1 MASIFIAVIIFMSYI
16 LLQLPQGAPTS
27 CPSSFRCATLG
38 VLGYPFTTYFN
49 PNCGLCVLNCT
60 EPTPTIGLT
69 KSGPW
74 YDVLKSFSNNRSFL
88 VGDFSM
94 LHLLNDCDVIK
105 NKFTLPR
112 SSSVSFT
119 VLFNIT
125 VLDCPKTFNVNNG
138 NRSGTLRRLTDCR
151 ENNVY
156 HVNDTSAEIPGCD
169 AVQYPAIVMVD
180 LSNQCSQCISE
191 SGSCQDLPNDGFR
204 CINKRKERR
213 RRSLILGLGISVGS
227 IVIVLVA
234 LLCWYLKK
242 KIFRSLGLTSRNLT
256 PELRGMK
263 TDLDTSKVYF
273 SVPIFSYSDLEEATN
288 HFDSSRELGD
298 GGYGTVYYGE
308 YGRFTVNW
316 LNRADERSG
325 HVRSCHVMPVFVF
338 VALIN
343 RKLKDGREVAVK
355 RLYQRNYRQLE
366 QFMNEIQILAGLRH
380 QNLVSLYGCT
390 SKCSKELL
398 LVYEYVPN
406 GTVADHLNG
415 DQSKCGT
422 LTWSVRLSI
431 AIETAKALAY
441 LHASDIIH
449 RDVKSNNILLDSNFC
464 VKVADFGLSRL
475 FPMDV
480 THVSTAPQGTPG
492 YLDPEYHQCYQLT
505 DKSDVYSFGVVLA
518 ELISSL
524 SAIDICREQD
534 EINLSMYAM
543 KRIQSGAMDELV
555 DHRLGFETNCN
566 TKKMITLVAE
576 LAFQCLQQR
585 KELRPSMIEVVE
597 ALKTIE
603 STDCDPTLVSKTR
616 VDGDDTWLLR
626 NKESPPSPISVIQK
640 WGSTQSIT
648 PTVSK

>member
-1 MASIFIAVIIFMSYI
+1 MASISIALIIFLSYC

-38 VLGYPFTTYFN
+38 VLGYPFTTSFN
-49 PNCGLCVLNCT
+49 PSCGLSVLNCT

-69 KSGPW
+69 NSGPW
-74 YDVLKSFSNNRSFL
+74 YDVLNSFSSNRSFL
-88 VGDFSM
+88 VGDYLM
-94 LHLLNDCDVIK
+94 LHIVNDKCDVIE
-105 NKFTLPR
+105 NRFRLPR

-119 VLFNIT
+119 VLINKT
-125 VLDCPKTFNVNNG
+125 VWDCPTKFDDKKG
-138 NRSGTLRRLTDCR
+138 NRSGTLRRLTDCPYH
-151 ENNVY
+151 NVY
-156 HVNDTSAEIPGCD
+156 HMNDTLAEIPGCD
-169 AVQYPAIVMVD
+169 VVKYPAVVMVD
-180 LSNQCSQCISE
+180 LSDQCSQCISE

-213 RRSLILGLGISVGS
+213 RRRLILGLGISVGS
-227 IVIVLVA
+227 IVIVLAA

-242 KIFRSLGLTSRNLT
+242 TKFRSLGLTSRNLT
-256 PELRGMK
+256 REPRRMK
-263 TDLDTSKVYF
+263 TDLEASKVYF
-273 SVPIFSYSDLEEATN
+273 SVPIFSYSELEESTN
-288 HFDSSRELGD
+288 NFDSNRELGD
-298 GGYGTVYYGE
+298 GGYGTVYYG
-308 YGRFTVNW
+308 
-316 LNRADERSG
+316 
-325 HVRSCHVMPVFVF
+325 
-338 VALIN
+338 
-343 RKLKDGREVAVK
+343 KLKDGREVAVK
-355 RLYQRNYRQLE
+355 RLYQRNFRQLE
-366 QFMNEIQILAGLRH
+366 QFMNEIEILAGLRH

-390 SKCSKELL
+390 SQRSKELL

-422 LTWSVRLSI
+422 LTWPVRLSI

-505 DKSDVYSFGVVLA
+505 DKSDVYSFGVVLV

-524 SAIDICREQD
+524 PAIDICREHD
-534 EINLSMYAM
+534 EINLSIYAM
-543 KRIQSGAMDELV
+543 KRIQSGAIDELV
-555 DHRLGFETNCN
+555 DHRLGFETNCK
-566 TKKMITLVAE
+566 TKRMITLVAE

-585 KELRPSMIEVVE
+585 KELRPSMIEVVQ

-603 STDCDPTLVSKTR
+603 STDCDTTMVSKTR
-616 VDGDDTWLLR
+616 VEGDDTWLLR
-626 NKESPPSPISVIQK
+626 NKESPPSPVSVIQK
-640 WGSTQSIT
+640 WGSSKSIT